1 MITLENIKHLNDLH
15 NLPKDIHVNKNVLL
29 DYRLTDSLKATDKN
43 PRNREYDFDV
53 FLPKY
58 GINLQRPYMWEHY
71 QQSEFIFSILFE
83 KPLEPVVIVQ
93 HTFNYDAR
101 SESINYV
108 IDGKQRLMTIQKFLR
123 NEFSININGQDCYF
137 RDFDDKLQWFF
148 ESRANSMTALI
159 YYSYPDVPVTDDMK
173 IYLFNFYNFSGTP
186 QTEEHKNRLQALL
199 KKEH

>member
-1 MITLENIKHLNDLH
+1 MVTLENIRELNDLH

-29 DYRLTDSLKATDKN
+29 DYRLTDALKETGKN

-58 GINLQRPYMWEHY
+58 GINLQRPYVWEHY

-93 HTFNYDAR
+93 HTFNYDVR
-101 SESINYV
+101 SNSINYV

-137 RDFDDKLQWFF
+137 KDFDDKLQWFF
-148 ESRANSMTALI
+148 ESRANSMTALV

-186 QTEEHKNRLQALL
+186 QTEEHKNKLQSLI
-199 KKEH
+199 KK

>member
-1 MITLENIKHLNDLH
+1 MVTLENVRELNDLH

-29 DYRLTDSLKATDKN
+29 DYRLTDALKATEEN
-43 PRNREYDFDV
+43 PRNRKYDFDV

-58 GINLQRPYMWEHY
+58 GINLQRPYVWEHY

-93 HTFNYDAR
+93 HTFNYDVR

-137 RDFDDKLQWFF
+137 KDFDDKLQWFF
-148 ESRANSMTALI
+148 ESRANSMTALV

-186 QTEEHKNRLQALL
+186 QTEEHKNKLQSLL
-199 KKEH
+199 KNEN